1 MKRIVLAVLALI
13 LAAGVIAGGWYYR
26 PWSPYSPA
34 SVSALDVPEDY
45 PQTFQRMDEILPA
58 TIIQATAPEPF
69 ERSEEALPSDYAF
82 DGETRDLADFFER
95 SDMIGVTVLRNGQI
109 IAETN
114 AHGADAETRFT
125 SWSVAKSFVAT
136 LIGMA
141 LHEGLIDDLD
151 DTAATYAPQ
160 YAGTAYG
167 ETSLRHL
174 LMMSAGVDFNEEYSP
189 EAPSD
194 VRPLFF
200 NAFILGRNVD
210 TMVGK
215 IERNREPGQDQ
226 HYTSPNTHVL
236 GAVARAVYGAR
247 LAEVIETKIWE
258 PLGMESDAS
267 WLQNKPGEAGMA
279 IGYCCLQATSA
290 DYARFGQLYLQD
302 GIWDG
307 ERLLPEGWVDM
318 ATIPNEA
325 FQEPGATRYPGRGYA
340 LHFWVPEGYDRE
352 FYAAGVFG
360 QYVWVDRN
368 RDIVI
373 AWNSGD
379 ADWYRLNAEQ
389 HAVFRAISE
398 HMSPLQEPDA
408 ESEEEDAAPPS
419 ESGDE
424 G

>member
-1 MKRIVLAVLALI
+1 MKRIVLGVLVLI
-13 LAAGVIAGGWYYR
+13 LVGGLIAGGWYYR

-34 SVSALDVPEDY
+34 SVTALDVPEDY

-58 TIIQATAPEPF
+58 TIIQATAPAPF
-69 ERSEEALPSDYAF
+69 ARMSGTLPTRYTFA
-82 DGETRDLADFFER
+82 GETRDLEDFFAR
-95 SDMIGVTVLRNGQI
+95 SDMMGLTVLRDGVI
-109 IAETN
+109 MAEAN
-114 AHGADAETRFT
+114 AHGASPDSRFT

-141 LHEGLIDDLD
+141 LQDGLIEDID

-160 YAGTAYG
+160 FAGTAYG

-215 IERNREPGQDQ
+215 IERNREPGEDQ
-226 HYTSPNTHVL
+226 HYTSPNSHVL
-236 GAVARAVYGAR
+236 GAVARGVYGDR
-247 LAEVIETKIWE
+247 LAEVIQAKIWE
-258 PLGMESDAS
+258 PLGMTSDAS
-267 WLQNKPGEAGMA
+267 WLQNKPGENGMA

-302 GIWDG
+302 GVWDG
-307 ERLLPEGWVDM
+307 ERLLPEGWVDR
-318 ATIPNEA
+318 ATIPNEP
-325 FQEPGATRYPGRGYA
+325 FQEPGATPYPGRGYA

-379 ADWYRLNAEQ
+379 ADWFRLSAEQ

-398 HMSPLQEPDA
+398 HVSPLTPSDPEVAADEVLPSQEE
-408 ESEEEDAAPPS
+408 ESE
-419 ESGDE
+419 G
-424 G
+424 